1 MVGEKWPPSSA
12 SFGVAWVCACKY
24 IFPLGTL
31 AVYMTEGC
39 CHNLAFG
46 GCRGHC
52 SQVGVCVCS
61 SATLLD

>member
-1 MVGEKWPPSSA
+1 MKNGHRHLQALEWLGSVHA
-12 SFGVAWVCACKY
+12 N

-52 SQVGVCVCS
+52 SQVEVCVCS